1 MALSAG
7 TRLGPYEVTALI
19 GAGGMGEVYRARDTR
34 LDRTVAIK
42 VLPTDV
48 AADPDRR
55 RRFEQE
61 ARAVSAL
68 NHPHICVLFDV
79 GEHVPSNPESRL
91 PRRSQEE
98 ANRAEAGVPPASPK
112 PDEQRS
118 CEGGNPASVSYLVM
132 EYLEGQTLAERLQ
145 QRKGGEA
152 SPLRVEE
159 ALEIGAQIADALSA
173 AHKHGIVHRDL
184 KPANIML
191 TKAGATGSGTL
202 QAKLLDFGVARLTQV
217 QKGTGESETVSG
229 TSGHIVGTVPY
240 MAPEQI
246 EGREVDARTDLFAFG
261 AVLYEMLT
269 GTRAF
274 EGTSPASVM
283 AAVLEHEPP
292 PISRTR
298 PLTPPA
304 LDRLVR
310 KCLAKD
316 PDGRW
321 DSAHD
326 VADELRW
333 MRETRAVGAPTGV
346 QPRRRRG
353 PANVPHGGGRPG
365 GNANR
370 CGCDVV
376 AAAGPSAF

>member
-1 MALSAG
+1 
-7 TRLGPYEVTALI
+7 
-19 GAGGMGEVYRARDTR
+19 MGEVYKARDTR

-48 AADPDRR
+48 AADPERR

-68 NHPHICVLFDV
+68 NHPHICTLLDV
-79 GEHVPSNPESRL
+79 GEHVPSNPESLELSRVEGRTPNPKSRIPL
-91 PRRSQEE
+91 
-98 ANRAEAGVPPASPK
+98 ATPK
-112 PDEQRS
+112 PDGFEPG
-118 CEGGNPASVSYLVM
+118 EGGSPEPFHYLVM

-145 QRKGGEA
+145 QRKGETQA
-152 SPLRVEE
+152 SRLRVED

-184 KPANIML
+184 KPANVML
-191 TKAGATGSGTL
+191 TKASATGSGAL
-202 QAKLLDFGVARLTQV
+202 QAKLLDFGVARLTQL
-217 QKGTGESETVSG
+217 QGGTGASETLSG
-229 TSGHIVGTVPY
+229 TSGHIVGTAPY

-246 EGREVDARTDLFAFG
+246 EGREVDARTDLFVLG
-261 AVLYEMLT
+261 AVLYEMVT
-269 GTRAF
+269 GKRAF
-274 EGTSPASVM
+274 EGSSPASVM

-292 PISRTR
+292 PISRTQ

-333 MRETRAVGAPTGV
+333 MRETNGTGAVTGV
-346 QPRRRRG
+346 QPRRR

-376 AAAGPSAF
+376 PAAGPSAF